1 MSNLLIQWEVMHFFF
16 LYPWKF
22 WILFQ
27 TQVFQ
32 FKRLTGWPE
41 DGSHGRGKAKSL
53 YIFFQTSENGTY
65 TISRRTPL
73 SIFFFN
79 AEFWAYFRPKGS
91 EFIFLTGTLRNS

>member
-73 SIFFFN
+73 SIFFFLMQN
-79 AEFWAYFRPKGS
+79 FGPILGQKDQNLSF
-91 EFIFLTGTLRNS
+91 